1 MNILNI
7 NSGNTLLKSYNSSS
21 LKKIQTNGINNKN
34 IDISSKELH
43 VISKGKHLAME
54 NLDAT
59 YNSSI
64 NKKLQESLEHKLSQL
79 SEIKG
84 MIENKDN
91 KNDKEENV
99 KVHNHIKVMEKTK
112 NEKETSLD
120 EEETLLSEGQL
131 TLEDIDKKISE
142 THIELKA
149 TEKLAKEFSQQSEI
163 IDDKISMYKKTYGN
177 DMYKIAEK
185 EVILKKVYDLR
196 NNPLV
201 KELKNTFNEVIEL
214 ESQLKDKLN
223 KDKSEDQKEKIMP
236 LESK

>member
-7 NSGNTLLKSYNSSS
+7 NSSNTLLKSCNSSS
-21 LKKIQTNGINNKN
+21 LKKVQINGANNKN
-34 IDISSKELH
+34 IDTSLKELH

-64 NKKLQESLEHKLSQL
+64 NKKLQESLDHKLSQL
-79 SEIKG
+79 SELKS

-91 KNDKEENV
+91 K
-99 KVHNHIKVMEKTK
+99 
-112 NEKETSLD
+112 KETSFD
-120 EEETLLSEGQL
+120 EEETLLSEEQL
-131 TLEDIDKKISE
+131 TLQDIDKKISE

-149 TEKLAKEFSQQSEI
+149 TKKLAKEFSKQSEM

-201 KELKNTFNEVIEL
+201 KELKSTFNEVIEL

-223 KDKSEDQKEKIMP
+223 KDKSEDKKD
-236 LESK
+236 KF

>member
-64 NKKLQESLEHKLSQL
+64 NKKLQESLDHKLSQL
-79 SEIKG
+79 NEIKG

-91 KNDKEENV
+91 KN
-99 KVHNHIKVMEKTK
+99 
-112 NEKETSLD
+112 
-120 EEETLLSEGQL
+120 ETLLSEEQL

-223 KDKSEDQKEKIMP
+223 KDKPEDKKEKF
-236 LESK
+236 

>member
-21 LKKIQTNGINNKN
+21 LKKIQTNGANNKN

-84 MIENKDN
+84 MIENNDN
-91 KNDKEENV
+91 K
-99 KVHNHIKVMEKTK
+99 
-112 NEKETSLD
+112 KETSLD

-214 ESQLKDKLN
+214 ESQLKDTLN
-223 KDKSEDQKEKIMP
+223 KDKSEDKKEKIMP

>member
-21 LKKIQTNGINNKN
+21 LKKIQTNGANNKN

-79 SEIKG
+79 NEIKG

-91 KNDKEENV
+91 K
-99 KVHNHIKVMEKTK
+99 
-112 NEKETSLD
+112 KETSLD
-120 EEETLLSEGQL
+120 EEETLLSEEQL

-223 KDKSEDQKEKIMP
+223 KDKPEDKKEKIMP

>member
-21 LKKIQTNGINNKN
+21 LKKIQIKGANNKN
-34 IDISSKELH
+34 IDVSSKELH
-43 VISKGKHLAME
+43 VISKGKHLAKE

-91 KNDKEENV
+91 K
-99 KVHNHIKVMEKTK
+99 
-112 NEKETSLD
+112 KETSLD
-120 EEETLLSEGQL
+120 EEKTLLSEGQL

-201 KELKNTFNEVIEL
+201 KELKNTFNEAIEL

-223 KDKSEDQKEKIMP
+223 KDKWEDQNEKF
-236 LESK
+236 

>member
-64 NKKLQESLEHKLSQL
+64 NKKLQESLKHKLSQL

-91 KNDKEENV
+91 K
-99 KVHNHIKVMEKTK
+99 
-112 NEKETSLD
+112 KETSLD

-201 KELKNTFNEVIEL
+201 KELKNTFNEAIEL

-223 KDKSEDQKEKIMP
+223 KDKSEDKKEKIMT

>member
-64 NKKLQESLEHKLSQL
+64 NKKLQESLDHKLSQL
-79 SEIKG
+79 NEIKG

-91 KNDKEENV
+91 KN
-99 KVHNHIKVMEKTK
+99 
-112 NEKETSLD
+112 
-120 EEETLLSEGQL
+120 ETLLSEEQL

-214 ESQLKDKLN
+214 ESQLKDKIN
-223 KDKSEDQKEKIMP
+223 KDKPEDKKEKF
-236 LESK
+236 

>member
-64 NKKLQESLEHKLSQL
+64 NKKLQESLDHKLSQL
-79 SEIKG
+79 NEIKG

-91 KNDKEENV
+91 KN
-99 KVHNHIKVMEKTK
+99 
-112 NEKETSLD
+112 
-120 EEETLLSEGQL
+120 ETLLSEEQL

-185 EVILKKVYDLR
+185 EVILKKVYYLR

-223 KDKSEDQKEKIMP
+223 KDKPEDKKEKF
-236 LESK
+236 